1 MNKNNDLLFS
11 ISCHKF
17 AEVDYKPCLWCGEG
31 EVKYPRLSL
40 GKYGTNFATN
50 RHKDKLETTGVDIV
64 QLLLLV
70 SSISDYFT
78 SKCLQLVHS
87 QLPKRILRMIELYLP
102 RELLEPE
109 QRCVNYSDS
118 NRKHFKHQQIFK
130 NKRISSELF
139 KKF

>member
-1 MNKNNDLLFS
+1 MIYFFPFRAISLLKWI
-11 ISCHKF
+11 ISR
-17 AEVDYKPCLWCGEG
+17 VCGVARE
-31 EVKYPRLSL
+31 KSSTRPRLSL

-87 QLPKRILRMIELYLP
+87 QLPKRILRMIELYSP

-118 NRKHFKHQQIFK
+118 KRKYFQH
-130 NKRISSELF
+130 RISKSLKTRGF
-139 KKF
+139 L